1 MTHPPPQVEE
11 AGGFRLRS
19 VALPAYGP
27 TVVEAMGYGA
37 SIPLLALV
45 ARDLGA
51 SVALAAFI
59 GSVLGLG
66 QLVTSLPAGAVI
78 ARVGERRAMVA
89 ASGVG
94 AAAAVLTWAA
104 PNLLILAVASVATGM
119 TWTVFLLARQG
130 FMIDAVPW
138 GMRGRAL
145 STLGGTH
152 RIGMFLGPVLA
163 APLIAAYGA
172 RSAFLFAAAMSGL
185 ALLLVLRVPDL
196 GGAARAEARADP
208 ASMRQVLHAHRRALL
223 TLGVGALG
231 ISALRGVRLT
241 IIPLWAD
248 HLGLSPANVALIVGL
263 GALLEILVFYPAGA
277 LMDRAGRVWVAVPTA
292 LLLGIGL
299 LLIPSTGSLRALLL
313 ASLVM
318 ALGNGLGSGIVM
330 TLGAD
335 TAPRVHRAKYL
346 GGWRLVADL
355 GATGGPLLVSGV
367 TLVAGLATAS
377 VVVGAG
383 GVLVAGWLAQ
393 WVGALDRAR
402 RGPGRPVDE
411 RMRE

>member
-1 MTHPPPQVEE
+1 
-11 AGGFRLRS
+11 
-19 VALPAYGP
+19 
-27 TVVEAMGYGA
+27 
-37 SIPLLALV
+37 
-45 ARDLGA
+45 
-51 SVALAAFI
+51 
-59 GSVLGLG
+59 
-66 QLVTSLPAGAVI
+66 
-78 ARVGERRAMVA
+78 
-89 ASGVG
+89 
-94 AAAAVLTWAA
+94 
-104 PNLLILAVASVATGM
+104 

-163 APLIAAYGA
+163 APLIAAHGA